1 MELEERFISRFNH
14 YNNNFMHIL
23 YREVKSKRK
32 EGYIELANELAA
44 WLNLSIKIVVLCS
57 NNYLFY
63 KETELAILIHGDP
76 ENEKHFDKILE

>member
-1 MELEERFISRFNH
+1 MALAQRFNCNFNH
-14 YNNNFMHIL
+14 YNNNFMLVL

-32 EGYIELANELAA
+32 EGYIELANELAS
-44 WLNLSIKIVVLCS
+44 WLNLSIKIVVLCQ

-63 KETELAILIHGDP
+63 KETELAILIHGDI